1 MRPQFFP
8 NLFAP
13 VETQPLIAAVPAQF
27 ERRETYI
34 RPT

>member
-1 MRPQFFP
+1 MRPQFLP
-8 NLFAP
+8 SLFAP
-13 VETQPLIAAVPAQF
+13 GETQSLIAAVPAQF